1 MESTKQGRHTRDI
14 ENWWRCSQPD
24 GEAGT
29 PLEQDRDEFGDRGEG
44 RSQGVSP
51 IPQGDTAVPLVFA
64 SSNNSDLP
72 HRGGR
77 KQNRCGWLTDHL
89 AEQVTENRSQETL
102 SFQQCGFLRMDLHYW
117 GEGEERKEKDTD
129 KIN

>member
-14 ENWWRCSQPD
+14 ENLWRYSQPD

-64 SSNNSDLP
+64 NSNNSDLP

-77 KQNRCGWLTDHL
+77 KQNRCGWLIDHL
-89 AEQVTENRSQETL
+89 AEQVTGN
-102 SFQQCGFLRMDLHYW
+102 SFFPAVWISEDGPPLLGGRR
-117 GEGEERKEKDTD
+117 GEKRERHRQD
-129 KIN
+129 